1 MPQYN
6 DILDWIDP
14 SRWDFGYT
22 DPRVL
27 CVVAGVLLIVAG
39 SRLYRLMVVSPGFVA
54 GVLLTTH
61 YAPAGSDMTKVA
73 IIVGVGLVGALIMH
87 LMEQTALRLVGVA
100 LMIGLA
106 TAIAP
111 EVFGRQVPWW
121 LNYAAGAVGAVGFP
135 IVYERALP
143 LITSLLGALA
153 VAWALGRETDVWMIG
168 ILALVGAAFQT
179 FVAGRSR

>member
-1 MPQYN
+1 MPKYN

-27 CVVAGVLLIVAG
+27 CVVIGVLLLVAG
-39 SRLYRLMVVSPGFVA
+39 GRLYRLMLVAPGFVA

-61 YAPAGSDMTKVA
+61 YAPAGSDMMKMGM
-73 IIVGVGLVGALIMH
+73 IVGVGLVGALIMH
-87 LMEQTALRLVGVA
+87 LMEQTALRVVGVA
-100 LMIGLA
+100 LMVGLA
-106 TAIAP
+106 TAVAP
-111 EVFGRQVPWW
+111 EVFGKDEPWW
-121 LNYAAGAVGAVGFP
+121 LNYAAGALGAVGFP
-135 IVYERALP
+135 ILYERALP

-153 VAWALGRETDVWMIG
+153 VAWALGHETDIWMLA
-168 ILALVGAAFQT
+168 ILTGVGAAFQT